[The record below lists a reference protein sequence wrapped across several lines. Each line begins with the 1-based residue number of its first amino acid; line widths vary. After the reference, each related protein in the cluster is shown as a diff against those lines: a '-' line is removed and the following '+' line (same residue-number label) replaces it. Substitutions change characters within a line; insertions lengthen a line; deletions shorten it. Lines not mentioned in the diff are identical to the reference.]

1 MADRSNSP
9 NMWSPTLTC
18 SLMLGNVV
26 IALAMPFLESI
37 AGYIIVALRLLYG
50 QRW

>member
-1 MADRSNSP
+1 
-9 NMWSPTLTC
+9 
-18 SLMLGNVV
+18 MLGNVV

-37 AGYIIVALRLLYG
+37 AGYIIVALRLGYG